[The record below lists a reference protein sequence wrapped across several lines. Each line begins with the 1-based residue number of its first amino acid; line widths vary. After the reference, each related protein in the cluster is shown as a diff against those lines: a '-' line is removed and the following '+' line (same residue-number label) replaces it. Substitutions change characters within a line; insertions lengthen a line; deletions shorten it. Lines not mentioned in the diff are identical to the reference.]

1 MSDRYYSN
9 SITLFKTPAK
19 QGFRTM
25 RIRKEFDYDHY
36 VISRMQLRVLDDAPQ
51 FESITDTGEK
61 FSLSDYREKSNVVL
75 YFYPKD
81 FTMGCTK
88 EACSFRDYWEKVTAL
103 GATIIGVSSDDPET
117 HARFKKEH
125 SLQFTLVS
133 DENNT
138 IRKLY
143 GVEGRFIPSRIT
155 FVIDKRGKIRSIFN
169 SQLNVTKHIEKALES
184 LDGISSEAAA

>member
-1 MSDRYYSN
+1 
-9 SITLFKTPAK
+9 
-19 QGFRTM
+19 
-25 RIRKEFDYDHY
+25 
-36 VISRMQLRVLDDAPQ
+36 MQLKILDNAPQ
-51 FESITDTGEK
+51 FESVTDTGEK
-61 FSLSDYREKSNVVL
+61 FSLSDFVGKSDVVL

-88 EACSFRDYWEKVTAL
+88 EACSFRDNWDKVAKL
-103 GATIIGVSSDDPET
+103 GATIVGVSSDDPET

-125 SLQFTLVS
+125 ALQFTLIS
-133 DENNT
+133 DQDNA

-155 FVIDKRGKIRSIFN
+155 FVIDKRGKIRSIFS

-184 LDGISSEAAA
+184 LDGISIEAVA

>member
-1 MSDRYYSN
+1 
-9 SITLFKTPAK
+9 
-19 QGFRTM
+19 
-25 RIRKEFDYDHY
+25 
-36 VISRMQLRVLDDAPQ
+36 MQLKVLDDAPQ

-61 FSLSDYREKSNVVL
+61 FSLSDFLGKSNVVL

-88 EACSFRDYWEKVTAL
+88 EACSFRDNWDKVTEL
-103 GATIIGVSSDDPET
+103 GATVIGVSSDDPET

-133 DENNT
+133 DQNNA

-169 SQLNVTKHIEKALES
+169 SQLNVTKHIENSLES
-184 LDGISSEAAA
+184 LDGISSEAVT